1 MTAYYQVAPEL
12 AQTMR
17 EIQEKQD
24 AIPHYIAKTVEL
36 GDLTKQT
43 KCSIMLKVKNNIN
56 EIEKQYKNEE
66 SKGWISSCGY
76 TRHQKI
82 EEYVKPALDYLFN
95 LSGLKDA
102 VNSFISKQVD
112 KQWKIEHGDAKE
124 YRSGS
129 SWIGGVES
137 PYYISPRDLKIGKY
151 INTDVQQQL
160 IWTIREA
167 IDIRDMVMQVSFN
180 MSDNLNLH
188 GKISDEQIPMIES
201 VNFYLASGKQ
211 IRVYSSDSS
220 VSGGDVFKSEDE
232 ANDYIKKEG
241 HEEFKVKLSDW
252 EKEFETLLAVKLRT
266 LR

>member
-1 MTAYYQVAPEL
+1 MTTYYQAAPQL

-24 AIPHYIAKTVEL
+24 AIEHYIAKTVEL

-43 KCSIMLKVKNNIN
+43 KSDIILKVKNNID

-66 SKGWISSCGY
+66 SKGWVSSGR
-76 TRHQKI
+76 TRHYKI
-82 EEYVKPALDYLFN
+82 EEHVKPALDHLFN
-95 LSGLKDA
+95 LSGLKEN

-129 SWIGGVES
+129 TWIGGVEH
-137 PYYISPRDLKIGKY
+137 PYYLSPRDLKIMKY
-151 INTDVQQQL
+151 IDIDIQRFLV
-160 IWTIREA
+160 WTIGEA
-167 IDIRDMVMQVSFN
+167 TDIRDITMKVSFN

-188 GKISDEQIPMIES
+188 GKVSDEQIPMIES
-201 VNFYLASGKQ
+201 VNFYFSSGKR

-220 VSGGDVFKSEDE
+220 VSGGDVFTSEDE
-232 ANDYIKKEG
+232 ANNYIKKEG
-241 HEEFKVKLSDW
+241 HEAFKVKLSDW
-252 EKEFETLLAVKLRT
+252 EREFETLLDVKLRT